1 MVDDAIE
8 TAANV
13 SPTGD
18 APTNEDP
25 TPARRGFSG
34 KRFFVLF
41 LILLA
46 VALVVG
52 FFLPSSWQVTRV
64 AKFDAPASNVRA
76 AVMQLERWE
85 AWFGS
90 SPGAKGEPPVSP
102 QGDFAPHPE
111 LTDALVWTNGGDDS
125 ALRVRLTE
133 RSENSVNYEIVR
145 NDNSDLVS
153 TGMMLMTSRE
163 DGGTDFTWT
172 DRGSV
177 GFNPMQRW
185 VVGLGL
191 VESRLRKMLDA
202 SMAQLDIVATKPQ

>member
-1 MVDDAIE
+1 MRIPRQHGEGSAG
-8 TAANV
+8 
-13 SPTGD
+13 SGSSCC
-18 APTNEDP
+18 
-25 TPARRGFSG
+25 FSSCWP
-34 KRFFVLF
+34 F
-41 LILLA
+41 
-46 VALVVG
+46 ALVVG

-163 DGGTDFTWT
+163 DGGTAFYV
-172 DRGSV
+172 DRPRFGWIQ
-177 GFNPMQRW
+177 PH
-185 VVGLGL
+185 
-191 VESRLRKMLDA
+191 
-202 SMAQLDIVATKPQ
+202 ATMGGWARFG